1 MAQTGRI
8 AVNLGF
14 IQKVSLSLVKV
25 VGLHSIF
32 SSSLTIIILCT
43 WGTKVWRQMA
53 IQFTPAN
60 HGFGVRK
67 LKSSSDKRQKTI
79 HV

>member
-14 IQKVSLSLVKV
+14 IQTVSLSLVKV

-43 WGTKVWRQMA
+43 WGTKFWRRMA
-53 IQFTPAN
+53 IPVYSRESRF
-60 HGFGVRK
+60 
-67 LKSSSDKRQKTI
+67 
-79 HV
+79 